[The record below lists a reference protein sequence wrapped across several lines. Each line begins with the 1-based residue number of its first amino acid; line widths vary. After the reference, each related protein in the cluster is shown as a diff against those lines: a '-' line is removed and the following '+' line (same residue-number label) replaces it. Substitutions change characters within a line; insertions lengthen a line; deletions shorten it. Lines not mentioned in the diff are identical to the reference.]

1 MAKGSGNTVY
11 VVGLIFSILVSLS
24 LVFVSY
30 TLNEDVAKQKEATAA
45 ANTKYEQEVKRVQ
58 VLNQELQEI
67 RKLVTGREFD
77 EIKYDNYKAAL
88 LDPANKK
95 LEEITSAEWGISS
108 AIEDIED
115 GTIKDGWRKISESF
129 RAKRDGY
136 TNLNDLFSEVY
147 DMLTVL
153 SQVIPRLR
161 VERFLAKQ
169 EVSGVR
175 EDKATAEARLQNE
188 LAQMREQ
195 RNRIQ
200 DEAIVRERNF
210 DTIQRQLNEKNEN
223 LQAELARLQ
232 RDRRLEEARL
242 ISQISER
249 DARID
254 DLTKK
259 ERRTFAQNSRPDGEV
274 VYADGALGYAWI
286 NLGRRHGLRPN
297 TVFQVYQFV
306 KGGRQK
312 MKGVLEVR
320 RVEEDMAQCAV
331 VENAMIQHPITG
343 EDVTVPDPNDPVVK
357 GDLIRTPLFDP
368 HEQKTFVF
376 LGATAKN
383 RFYNREEL
391 EQKLEE
397 FGARVDR
404 EVTIETDFVILL
416 GGEEE
421 DAERQEQINTA
432 ARFGVTFMVE
442 RELLEYLGAVR

>member
-30 TLNEDVAKQKEATAA
+30 SLNEDVEVQKRAA
-45 ANTKYEQEVKRVQ
+45 ADAQQRYDQEVKRVQ
-58 VLNQELQEI
+58 NLNQELQEI

-77 EIKYDNYKAAL
+77 EIKYDNYKSAL

-95 LEEITSAEWGISS
+95 LEEITSAEWTVSS
-108 AIEDIED
+108 SIEDIED
-115 GTIKDGWRKISESF
+115 ATIKDGWRKVSESF

-169 EVSGVR
+169 EVTGVR
-175 EDKATAEARLQNE
+175 EDKAAAEARLQNE

-210 DTIQRQLNEKNEN
+210 DTVQRQLNEKNEN

-331 VENAMIQHPITG
+331 VENAHIQHPITG
-343 EDVTVPDPNDPVVK
+343 EDVVVPDPNDPVVK

-404 EVTIETDFVILL
+404 EVTIETDFVVLL

>member
-30 TLNEDVAKQKEATAA
+30 NLNEDVQKQKQAA
-45 ANTKYEQEVKRVQ
+45 ADAQSRYDQEVKRVQ

-77 EIKYDNYKAAL
+77 EISYDHFKATL

-95 LEEITSAEWGISS
+95 LEEITGAEWAVSS
-108 AIEDIED
+108 AIEDLD
-115 GTIKDGWRKISESF
+115 DANIKDGWRKVSESF

-147 DMLTVL
+147 DVL
-153 SQVIPRLR
+153 AVFSQVIPRLR
-161 VERFLAKQ
+161 IERFLAKQ

-175 EDKATAEARLQNE
+175 EDKAAATARLDNE
-188 LAQMREQ
+188 LSQMREQ

-200 DEAIVRERNF
+200 DEAIDKERNY
-210 DTIQRQLNEKNEN
+210 DSVKRQLQEKVEN
-223 LQAELARLQ
+223 LQNELGRLE

-242 ISQISER
+242 ISQVSER

-274 VYADGALGYAWI
+274 VFADGGLGYAWI

-331 VENAMIQHPITG
+331 VENAKIRHPITG
-343 EDVTVPDPNDPVVK
+343 ESVIVPDPNDPVVK

-404 EVTIETDFVILL
+404 EVTIESDFVILL
-416 GGEEE
+416 GGGEE
-421 DAERQEQINTA
+421 DTERQEQINTA

>member
-30 TLNEDVAKQKEATAA
+30 SLNEDVEAQKRAA
-45 ANTKYEQEVKRVQ
+45 SDAQQRYDQEVKRVQ

-77 EIKYDNYKAAL
+77 EIKYDNYKSAL

-95 LEEITSAEWGISS
+95 LEEITSAEWGVTS

-115 GTIKDGWRKISESF
+115 SAIKDGWRKVSESF

-169 EVSGVR
+169 EVTGVR
-175 EDKATAEARLQNE
+175 EDKAAAEARLQNE

-210 DTIQRQLNEKNEN
+210 DTLQRQLNEKNEN

-331 VENAMIQHPITG
+331 VEDATLQHPITG
-343 EDVTVPDPNDPVVK
+343 EEVHVPDPNDPVVK

-391 EQKLEE
+391 EQKLQE

-442 RELLEYLGAVR
+442 GELLEYLGAVR